1 FYSVKGDVTNAKMRT
16 FVKQAVKK
24 YGDELEEILP
34 ERFLIEYK
42 IPTRKQAVKQLHLP
56 TDNQQLK
63 HARRRLVYEELLL
76 FHLKMEMM
84 EFENRHEKAGV
95 IKQNNWEKTDQV
107 NEQLAVTI
115 TNAQQQEIQEIL
127 RDMTT
132 SVQMN
137 RLLQGDVGSGKT
149 AVAM

>member
-1 FYSVKGDVTNAKMRT
+1 IQAFYSVKGDVTNAKMRT

-76 FHLKMEMM
+76 FKLKMQMLK
-84 EFENRHEKAGV
+84 FENRHEKASV
-95 IKQNNWEKTDQV
+95 IKKIKC
-107 NEQLAVTI
+107 NE
-115 TNAQQQEIQEIL
+115 TNQ
-127 RDMTT
+127 
-132 SVQMN
+132 
-137 RLLQGDVGSGKT
+137 
-149 AVAM
+149 

>member
-1 FYSVKGDVTNAKMRT
+1 FFFFSSRRRHTRSKRDWSSDVCSSDLTVQHYKLGEPSADMTIQAFYSVKGDVTNAKMRT

-63 HARRRLVYEELLL
+63 
-76 FHLKMEMM
+76 
-84 EFENRHEKAGV
+84 
-95 IKQNNWEKTDQV
+95 
-107 NEQLAVTI
+107 
-115 TNAQQQEIQEIL
+115 
-127 RDMTT
+127 
-132 SVQMN
+132 
-137 RLLQGDVGSGKT
+137 
-149 AVAM
+149 